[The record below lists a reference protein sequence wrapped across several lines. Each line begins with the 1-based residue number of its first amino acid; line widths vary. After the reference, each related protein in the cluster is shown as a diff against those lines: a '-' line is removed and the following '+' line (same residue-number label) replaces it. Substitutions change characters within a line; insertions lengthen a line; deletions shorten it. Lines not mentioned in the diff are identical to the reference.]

1 MQLGVD
7 ENKPHL
13 SQKNKDG
20 IIPTILTQGSPSF
33 ETNMYLVYIYIY
45 IYMCCPSVVRITRL
59 LEYMRRAGLPALNSR
74 KKARIRAGESRLSR
88 EVSRPTAVGRI
99 SKADDVGRD
108 NAHWE
113 GVQTPIDVSYC
124 LSVQISLT
132 RLKYLDDT
140 FPESRLSRFRCTRP
154 APPLGLE
161 TSGLSE

>member
-1 MQLGVD
+1 
-7 ENKPHL
+7 
-13 SQKNKDG
+13 
-20 IIPTILTQGSPSF
+20 
-33 ETNMYLVYIYIY
+33 
-45 IYMCCPSVVRITRL
+45 MCCPSVVRITRL

-140 FPESRLSRFRCTRP
+140 FPESRLSISFSLCAPRP
-154 APPLGLE
+154 APWFGNKWALGINISVGVYYPARQTYGVTVDTTVLDAI
-161 TSGLSE
+161 GMWIA